1 MLSEPEKQEQFML
14 LMLQLA
20 TRREREV
27 IKNNRQLFLRTMRD
41 LRRLVQRMSPD
52 GEFRS
57 YEWRRLQSEA
67 PRMINNF
74 VTGLA
79 ETLMPELVALEAP
92 VQELAQDYIDIEET
106 SFVPQT
112 EQQVLE
118 SVYIDRSKLPLLAYL
133 VYNGRL
139 ANDLVNRF
147 NRAVDIGLLR
157 GDPTPKIADDIVKLT
172 VRAGQVVPVMN
183 TGSYAKIAS
192 TQVDNTIDGAVWG
205 QINQNLKV
213 AWRGTEPKYWV
224 WNAVLD
230 SQTCPVCAPLHLK
243 IVPKP
248 PTFVSTGFSR
258 TLPPVHP
265 RCRSSILPVLN

>member
-1 MLSEPEKQEQFML
+1 
-14 LMLQLA
+14 
-20 TRREREV
+20 
-27 IKNNRQLFLRTMRD
+27 MRD

-52 GEFRS
+52 GEFRN
-57 YEWRRLQSEA
+57 YEWRRLQREA
-67 PRMINNF
+67 PRMINDF
-74 VTGLA
+74 VTGLT

-139 ANDLVNRF
+139 AKDLVNRF

-157 GDPTPKIADDIVKLT
+157 GRCDAQDCGRHREADG
-172 VRAGQVVPVMN
+172 ACGSVVPVIN

-213 AWRGTEPKYWV
+213 AWRGLSRLTGSGMPSWTAIRV
-224 WNAVLD
+224 PFVL
-230 SQTCPVCAPLHLK
+230 H
-243 IVPKP
+243 
-248 PTFVSTGFSR
+248 ST
-258 TLPPVHP
+258 
-265 RCRSSILPVLN
+265 

>member
-1 MLSEPEKQEQFML
+1 MTESEKQEQFML
-14 LMLQLA
+14 LLLQLA
-20 TRREREV
+20 TRRERQ
-27 IKNNRQLFLRTMRD
+27 IIQDNRQLFLRTMRD

-57 YEWRRLQSEA
+57 YEWRRLQREA
-67 PRMINNF
+67 PRVINDF
-74 VTGLA
+74 VAGFT

-92 VQELAQDYIDIEET
+92 VQEFAQDYADIDET

-118 SVYIDRSKLPLLAYL
+118 NVFIDSNKLPLLAYL
-133 VYNGRL
+133 IYNGRL
-139 ANDLVNRF
+139 AKDLVNKF
-147 NRAVDIGLLR
+147 IRAVDIGLLR
-157 GDPTPKIADDIVKLT
+157 GDPTPKIANNVLRLT
-172 VRAGQVVPVMN
+172 MRDGKVVPVVK
-183 TGSYAKIAS
+183 TGSYANIAS
-192 TQVDNTIDGAVWG
+192 TQIKNTLDGAVWG
-205 QINQNLKV
+205 QINQNLKIG
-213 AWRGTEPKYWV
+213 WREVEPTLWS

-230 SQTCPVCAPLHLK
+230 SKTCPVCQPLHGK

-265 RCRSSILPVLN
+265 NCRCSILPVLT